1 MKIAVVGP
9 SPVPYVFGGAEGL
22 LWKLVESI
30 NDLTPNQAEL
40 IKMPVKERSFW
51 ELIDSYYRFFN
62 MDLSHFDLIISTKYP
77 SWMVSHDNHI
87 VYMVHHLRGLFDT
100 YHFFNEPKAVPPNL
114 RAGLVDEIM
123 MLTEN
128 AAASRETVKAVFQK
142 LFQLKE
148 EGPGHEEVLFKFPGP
163 FIRALIHF
171 FDGYALSPGRIKGYF
186 SISENLTRRDDY
198 FPKGVKVGVIH
209 PPPKASGFYCN
220 KYDYLFS
227 ISRLDSPKRIDILIE
242 SMRYV
247 PHPIKFKIA
256 GTGPEEARLKDLAA
270 NDERIEFLGFVNDKE
285 LADLY
290 ANSLGVLYIPYDE
303 DYGLITIE
311 AMKSKKPV
319 ITSSD
324 SGGPLEFVK
333 DSETGYIVP
342 PDPKMLAEKI
352 NHIVAHPDEARIMGS
367 QAFQV
372 TQDITWERSVARLI
386 GTDIAKPHGRPRIL
400 VLSTYSCYPPR
411 GGGQHRLYNLYSL
424 LMRSFDVT
432 MCSIIEVNKPYQNLL
447 LENGLRQICVPQ
459 AREHA
464 EAQWEVERHTELNL
478 YDVCMIDLI
487 EMSKDYVQKAK
498 NLIDESDIII
508 FSHPYL
514 FGLSKYVEKN
524 KLIVYESHNIEYLLK
539 KDYIQNHVLL
549 KRIMEIEKEACIK
562 SDIIFTTSEEDK
574 IGLIDIYSAYAEK
587 IFVAPNG
594 VDINKIQFINED
606 EKTRTKSLAGLLNH
620 PTILFVGS
628 WHPPNLEALEFI
640 VDNLAN
646 KIDDCI
652 ILVVGSVRDYY
663 LQKHKTLPK
672 NVMAFGTVDEE
683 EKYEIYK
690 LADIAVNPMFS
701 GSGTNLKMLDYMS
714 AGIPAISTE
723 IGARGLR
730 AADSKHVLICASDQI
745 HEKIRDLLGNKDLRD
760 KLRRSG
766 RVHVEESYSW
776 EKIAK
781 NVEKALCKV
790 I

>member
-9 SPVPYVFGGAEGL
+9 SPVPYAYGGAEGL

-40 IKMPVKERSFW
+40 IKIPVKERSFW

-100 YHFFNEPKAVPPNL
+100 YHFFNEPEAVPPDL

-128 AAASRETVKAVFQK
+128 AAASHETVKAVFQK

-148 EGPGHEEVLFKFPGP
+148 ERPDHEEVLFKFPGP

-171 FDGYALSPGRIKGYF
+171 FDGYALSPGRIKEYF
-186 SISENLTRRDDY
+186 SISENLTRREDY

-209 PPPKASGFYCN
+209 PPPKVSGFCCN

-227 ISRLDSPKRIDILIE
+227 ISRLDSPKRIDTLIE
-242 SMRYV
+242 SMKYV
-247 PHPIKFKIA
+247 PHTIKLKIA
-256 GTGPEEARLKDLAA
+256 GTGPEEARLKELAA
-270 NDERIEFLGFVNDKE
+270 KDERIEFLGFVNDKE
-285 LADLY
+285 LSDLY
-290 ANSLGVLYIPYDE
+290 ANCLVVLYIPYDE

-311 AMKSKKPV
+311 AMKSRKPV

-324 SGGPLEFVK
+324 SGGPREFVK
-333 DSETGYIVP
+333 DSETGYVVP
-342 PDPKMLAEKI
+342 PDPKKLAEKI
-352 NHIVAHPDEARIMGS
+352 NYFIEHPDEARTMGS
-367 QAFQV
+367 RAFET
-372 TQDITWERSVARLI
+372 TQDITWERSVARLLSTGI
-386 GTDIAKPHGRPRIL
+386 DKPRGRPKIL
-400 VLSTYSCYPPR
+400 VLCTYSCYPPR
-411 GGGQHRLYNLYSL
+411 GGGQHRLYYIYSL
-424 LMRSFDVT
+424 LAKDFDVT
-432 MCSIIEVNKPYQNLL
+432 ICSIIEVNTSYQNLL
-447 LENGLRQICVPQ
+447 LDNGLKQICIPQ

-464 EAQWEVERHTELNL
+464 EAQWKIESKLGRNL
-478 YDVCMIDLI
+478 YDICMIDFV
-487 EMSKDYVQKAK
+487 EMSKDYVHEVKG
-498 NLIDESDIII
+498 LINDSDIIV
-508 FSHPYL
+508 FCHPYL
-514 FGLSKYVEKN
+514 FELSKHVGKG
-524 KLIVYESHNIEYLLK
+524 KLIVYESVDVEYLLK
-539 KDYIQNHVLL
+539 KDYVQDTRLS
-549 KRIMEIEKEACIK
+549 EKIKETERKACIK
-562 SDIIFTTSEEDK
+562 SDIILATSEEDK
-574 IGLIDIYSAYAEK
+574 KNLVDLYEVTGQK
-587 IFVAPNG
+587 ISVASNG
-594 VDINKIQFINED
+594 VDISKIQFISED
-606 EKTRTKSLAGLLNH
+606 EKTRAKSIAELSNH

-646 KIDDCI
+646 KIDDCV
-652 ILVVGSVRDYY
+652 ILVVGSIRDYY
-663 LQKHKTLPK
+663 LQKHKALPK

-690 LADIAVNPMFS
+690 LADIAINPMFS

-714 AGIPAISTE
+714 AGIPTISTE
-723 IGARGLR
+723 TGARGLK
-730 AADSKHVLICASDQI
+730 AIDSKHVIICSPDLI
-745 HEKIRDLLGNKDLRD
+745 HGKIRDLLGSKDLRD

-766 RVHVEESYSW
+766 RAHVEESYSW

-781 NVEKALCKV
+781 SVEEALCKV
-790 I
+790 M

>member
-9 SPVPYVFGGAEGL
+9 SPVPYAYGGAEGL

-40 IKMPVKERSFW
+40 IKIPVKEKSFW
-51 ELIDSYYRFFN
+51 ELIDSYYGFFN
-62 MDLSHFDLIISTKYP
+62 MDLSHFDMIISTKYP

-100 YHFFNEPKAVPPNL
+100 YHFFNEHITVPPDQ
-114 RAGLVDEIM
+114 RTGLVDEIM

-128 AAASRETVKAVFQK
+128 AEASYETVKTVFQK
-142 LFQLKE
+142 LFQLKDE
-148 EGPGHEEVLFKFPGP
+148 KPDHEEVLFKFPGP

-186 SISENLTRRDDY
+186 SISENLTRREDY

-209 PPPKASGFYCN
+209 PPPIASGFYCN

-227 ISRLDSPKRIDILIE
+227 ISRLDSPKRIDVLIK
-242 SMRYV
+242 SMKYV
-247 PHPIKFKIA
+247 PYAIKFKIA
-256 GTGPEEARLKDLAA
+256 GTGPEEARLKELAA
-270 NDERIEFLGFVNDKE
+270 KDERIEFLGFVNDKE
-285 LADLY
+285 LVDLY

-311 AMKSKKPV
+311 AMKSSKPV

-333 DSETGYIVP
+333 DSETGYVVP
-342 PDPKMLAEKI
+342 PNPKRLAEKI
-352 NHIVAHPDEARIMGS
+352 NHIIEHPDEARIMGS
-367 QAFQV
+367 LAFQA
-372 TQDITWERSVARLI
+372 TQDVTWERSVARLLS
-386 GTDIAKPHGRPRIL
+386 TDIAKPHGRSKIL
-400 VLSTYSCYPPR
+400 VLCTYSCYPPR

-424 LMRSFDVT
+424 LARNFDVT
-432 MCSIIEVNKPYQNLL
+432 ICSIIEANKPYQNLL

-459 AREHA
+459 TREHA
-464 EAQWEVERHTELNL
+464 QAQWEVESKTGLNL

-487 EMSKDYVQKAK
+487 EKSKDYVQMAK

-524 KLIVYESHNIEYLLK
+524 KRIVYESHNIEYLLK
-539 KDYIQNHVLL
+539 KDYIKNQVISD
-549 KRIMEIEKEACIK
+549 KIREIEKEACSK

-574 IGLIDIYSAYAEK
+574 IGLIDIYSAHAEK

-594 VDINKIQFINED
+594 VDTNKIQFINED
-606 EKTRTKSLAGLLNH
+606 EKTRTKSIAGLLNH
-620 PTILFVGS
+620 HTILFVGS

-640 VDNLAN
+640 VDNLAK
-646 KIDDCI
+646 KIDDCV
-652 ILVVGSVRDYY
+652 ILVVGSIRDYY
-663 LQKHKTLPK
+663 LQKYKALPK

-714 AGIPAISTE
+714 AGIPVISTE

-730 AADSKHVLICASDQI
+730 AEDSKHVITCASDQI
-745 HEKIRDLLGNKDLRD
+745 YEKIRDLQANEDLRN

-766 RVHVEESYSW
+766 RAHVEESYSW

-781 NVEKALCKV
+781 NVEETLSKV
-790 I
+790 M